1 MSQQDFAGHT
11 IIVTGAGSGIGRATA
26 LQLAER
32 GAHVIV
38 ADISDSAQAVVEE
51 ITSAGGQAGAAVGDI
66 SDQQVVDDVVAQ
78 AAATGGRLG
87 LVNNAGI
94 MDKFDGA
101 ADTEDAVWE
110 RCLRINLTAPFLLT
124 RAVLPHMLQ
133 AGGGAIVNTGSAASL
148 RGAAAGAAYT
158 ASKHGL
164 AGLTKNTAYT
174 YARDNIRCNLIAP
187 GGVDTN
193 IMATSSAVNTG
204 DIDPSHGLG
213 AIAPVHDS
221 ALRNARPEELAA
233 TIVFLLS
240 DAASNVNGVL
250 LPVDAGWAAG

>member
-1 MSQQDFAGHT
+1 MNDFTGQT

-38 ADISDSAQAVVEE
+38 ADISETAHGVVEE
-51 ITSAGGQAGAAVGDI
+51 ITGAGGQATAAVGDI
-66 SDQQVVDDVVAQ
+66 SEQGVVDKLVD
-78 AAATGGRLG
+78 AAVATGHRLG

-101 ADTEDAVWE
+101 AETEDAVWE

-124 RAVLPHMLQ
+124 RAVLPHMRA

-164 AGLTKNTAYT
+164 AGLTRNTAYT
-174 YARDNIRCNLIAP
+174 YGRENIRCNLIAP
-187 GGVDTN
+187 GGVETN
-193 IMATSSAVNTG
+193 IMTTSAAVNEG
-204 DIDPSHGLG
+204 EIDPSHGLAAITPIHQG
-213 AIAPVHDS
+213 AI
-221 ALRNARPEELAA
+221 RNARPEELAA

-240 DAASNVNGVL
+240 DAASNVNGAI
-250 LPVDAGWAAG
+250 LPVDAGWSAG

>member
-1 MSQQDFAGHT
+1 MSLQDFAGQT

-26 LQLAER
+26 LQLAQR

-38 ADISDSAQAVVEE
+38 ADISDSADTVVEE
-51 ITSAGGQAGAAVGDI
+51 ITSAGGQATAAIGDI
-66 SDQQVVDDVVAQ
+66 SDQQVVDDVVKLAVD
-78 AAATGGRLG
+78 TGGRLG

-101 ADTEDAVWE
+101 AETEDAVWE

-124 RAVLPHMLQ
+124 RAVLPHMRE
-133 AGGGAIVNTGSAASL
+133 AGGGAIVNTGSAASI

-158 ASKHGL
+158 ASKHGI

-174 YARDNIRCNLIAP
+174 YGRENIRCNLIAP
-187 GGVDTN
+187 GGVETN
-193 IMATSSAVNTG
+193 IMTTSAAVNEG
-204 DIDPSHGLG
+204 DIDPSHGLA
-213 AIAPVHDS
+213 AITPIHES
-221 ALRNARPEELAA
+221 ALRNAQPEELAA

>member
-1 MSQQDFAGHT
+1 MSLQDFAGQT
-11 IIVTGAGSGIGRATA
+11 IIVTGAGSGIGRVTA
-26 LQLAER
+26 LRLAER

-38 ADISDSAQAVVEE
+38 ADISDSAEDVVKE
-51 ITSAGGQAGAAVGDI
+51 ITDAGGQASAAVGDI

-78 AAATGGRLG
+78 AVDTGGRLG

-101 ADTEDAVWE
+101 AETEDAVWE

-124 RAVLPHMLQ
+124 RAVLPHMRK
-133 AGGGAIVNTGSAASL
+133 AGVGAIVNTGSAASL

-164 AGLTKNTAYT
+164 AGLTRNTAYT
-174 YARDNIRCNLIAP
+174 YSRENIRCNLVAP

-193 IMATSSAVNTG
+193 IMTTSAAVNEG
-204 DIDPSHGLG
+204 DIDPSHGLA
-213 AIAPVHDS
+213 AITPVHES
-221 ALRNARPEELAA
+221 ALRTAEPEEIAA
-233 TIVFLLS
+233 IIVFLLS
-240 DAASNVNGVL
+240 DTASDVNGVL
-250 LPVDAGWAAG
+250 LPVDGGWVAG